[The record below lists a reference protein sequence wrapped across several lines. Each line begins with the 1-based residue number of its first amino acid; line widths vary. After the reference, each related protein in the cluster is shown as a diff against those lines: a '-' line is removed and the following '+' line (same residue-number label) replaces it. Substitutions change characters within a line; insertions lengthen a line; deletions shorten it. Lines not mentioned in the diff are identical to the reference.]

1 MKTMEVHGDAEIHLK
16 PMEEPHAGTSGYSK
30 EDFDSEQCWL
40 RAARDF
46 VLRALPGPYGQE
58 PATLEAVLRCLR
70 SAGGGTLPL
79 GYSFVSISDL
89 QHQQHIPCC
98 SHLSWSTNEFKEWS
112 HQGQG
117 ALPMQNTLPR
127 TYLILVGYLAD
138 GRQENKEKL
147 VDGCLYVKDCTGVIP
162 CELLH
167 FELEWLE
174 SLFVFPSWSYIP
186 QTDQSASGYLEI
198 LADPVPV
205 NAPKEVLYSVPV
217 TSPTS
222 AELLLTSRIPCKKRS
237 NLTVAGELT
246 RLGPLLCVHHKTFFF
261 LFLKCFASA
270 VCVPVLV
277 QKPSQLLWHRVFQLG
292 HRYTI
297 TGLSMSRL
305 KKSGQ
310 TMFVTSVSSCLLP
323 YCAEQVREQ
332 PLNSAWPGESTQS
345 SSLETAEQLS
355 CSLQLRAVEER
366 PRPTKES
373 KIISYVGFITKIL
386 NVQAGLFLL
395 DNQVCLCLA
404 YQPLL
409 NSARGLRP
417 GACVELIDVHLLQKP
432 LVSFPFTVL
441 SACLSST
448 VVLRSFSRLST
459 PYQPLASS
467 GNLCLQLLFRFNLGM
482 PLYLWLVSL
491 LETFEERFSCF
502 FGHHRLLSSMHQN
515 PGAAEK
521 FLVPLL
527 QAMVPD
533 REEARD
539 IYKEILSK
547 IHQCPLQKYLT
558 LDPPCQAPSLSAVC
572 RVAEQKNWEGFS
584 PSQLLSPLEAQ
595 HMGTQ
600 ELNRRLAWSY
610 CTFSAESFQPRVIL
624 LGVLRVSS
632 RSSSL
637 QLRDKSSTLPCVIS
651 HKDGRPF
658 AQTALIGSLLQV
670 ENYQLV
676 VERFLKTDFPSW
688 KHLENLEHVREK
700 KTSVYVQFYFED
712 VQVLHAAEGQIQ
724 KSLRTGSSSSLRKKK
739 DGSTSELE
747 TPEAKMLKLEDPK
760 ADTGRD
766 ENCQGG
772 QSSTRTMS
780 CVSHLFL
787 VTQKEGLMS
796 RNYQLPTEEPKEAK
810 ELQRCFQAT
819 VLWLGR
825 PRLWSHPREI
835 GTLSELEETGC
846 DGKEDVIQ
854 QEALLLFMGKSL
866 RWFPFLHMD
875 GLYRFIVP
883 CCSDLEVFD
892 KLSFPPVPA
901 TFLSRSSCPL
911 CLPVQDSW
919 HLQHETWISCLPER
933 QLAAMSVLTGMDQR
947 TASIPEVLSSSF
959 TGSLV
964 SFCGE
969 IMERTLCAS
978 PKNEKP
984 PVILGLPKQKGTL
997 LSRDHSVKLSVSAT
1011 PGSPVVMDIYITATY
1026 LQHLWGLLPG
1036 AKLLFQNLERK
1047 ISRFHNVYCTYI
1059 TSSCVSIVSLPAS
1072 HLLFPS
1078 SNAGEASSPSLVF
1091 LSSLRPQLQ
1100 NLAQA
1105 RILCH
1110 LSCVLTVCLQ
1120 WICSLCSCIFKE
1132 GRCTRH
1138 NPPCPSQTGVRQASA
1153 RVLVEDGT
1161 GEAVVLCRNEHVAAV
1176 LGLSL
1181 LEWEAVQNCVQSR
1194 GSVCIQHGEA
1204 PGTVCLE
1211 ELEDLV
1217 ACYLRS
1223 LCRSPLIC
1231 RPILLDFSLDRKP
1244 SKILHPAPLQLRNFR
1259 CGEMEFVS
1267 QVGPRLSLLCLKV
1280 EEVGQDALR
1289 YLNSQRM
1296 RKTSSSC

>member
-1 MKTMEVHGDAEIHLK
+1 MAAPGAAE
-16 PMEEPHAGTSGYSK
+16 
-30 EDFDSEQCWL
+30 QRWL

-46 VLRALPGPYGQE
+46 VRRALPGPDGQE
-58 PATLEAVLRCLR
+58 PAALEAVLRCLG
-70 SAGGGTLPL
+70 SAGGTLPV
-79 GYSFVSISDL
+79 GYSFISISDL

-117 ALPMQNTLPR
+117 ALPMQSTLPR
-127 TYLILVGYLAD
+127 TYLILVGYLVD
-138 GRQENKEKL
+138 GRQEDKEKL
-147 VDGCLYVKDCTGVIP
+147 ADGCLYVKDSTGIIP

-186 QTDQSASGYLEI
+186 QTDQSATGYLEI
-198 LADPVPV
+198 LVDPVPV
-205 NAPKEVLYSVPV
+205 NAPKEVLYNIPV
-217 TSPTS
+217 TSPVS
-222 AELLLTSRIPCKKRS
+222 AEPLLTSRIPCKKRS
-237 NLTVAGELT
+237 KLTVAGELT
-246 RLGPLLCVHHKTFFF
+246 RLGPLLCVNHKTFFF

-277 QKPSQLLWHRVFQLG
+277 QKLSQLLWHRVLQLG
-292 HRYTI
+292 HRYTV
-297 TGLSMSRL
+297 TGLSMSSL

-310 TMFVTSVSSCLLP
+310 MVFVTSVSSCLLP

-332 PLNSAWPGESTQS
+332 PLNSAWQGESTLS
-345 SSLETAEQLS
+345 SSPESAERLS
-355 CSLQLRAVEER
+355 CSLQLGTEEER
-366 PRPTKES
+366 PRSTKES

-386 NVQAGLFLL
+386 HVQAGLFLL

-432 LVSFPFTVL
+432 LVSFPYTVL
-441 SACLSST
+441 GACLSTT

-502 FGHHRLLSSMHQN
+502 FGRRRLLSS
-515 PGAAEK
+515 GAAEK

-558 LDPPCQAPSLSAVC
+558 LNPPCQAPSLSAV
-572 RVAEQKNWEGFS
+572 RHMAEQKSWEGFS

-610 CTFSAESFQPRVIL
+610 CTLSPISFQPQVIL

-637 QLRDKSSTLPCVIS
+637 QLQDRSSTLPCVIA
-651 HKDGRPF
+651 HKDGSPF
-658 AQTALIGSLLQV
+658 AQTAVLGSLLQV

-676 VERFLKTDFPSW
+676 VERFLKADFPSW
-688 KHLENLEHVREK
+688 EHLENLEHVREK

-712 VQVLHAAEGQIQ
+712 VQVLYAAEGQIQ
-724 KSLRTGSSSSLRKKK
+724 KGLRRGNSSSLRKKK
-739 DGSTSELE
+739 DGSTTSELE

-760 ADTGRD
+760 ANIGRD
-766 ENCQGG
+766 ENCQGD

-787 VTQKEGLMS
+787 VTQKEGLML
-796 RNYQLPTEEPKEAK
+796 RNYQLSTEEAEEAK
-810 ELQRCFQAT
+810 ELQRSFQVT

-835 GTLSELEETGC
+835 GNLSELEEMGC
-846 DGKEDVIQ
+846 DGKEGVMQ

-875 GLYRFIVP
+875 GLYRFVVP

-892 KLSFPPVPA
+892 KLCFPPVPA
-901 TFLSRSSCPL
+901 MFLSRPSCPL

-919 HLQHETWISCLPER
+919 HLEHETWISCLPES
-933 QLAAMSVLTGMDQR
+933 QLAAMSMLTGMDQ
-947 TASIPEVLSSSF
+947 TTVSIPEVLSSSF

-978 PKNEKP
+978 PKNEKS

-997 LSRDHSVKLSVSAT
+997 LSRDQSVKLSVSAAA
-1011 PGSPVVMDIYITATY
+1011 GSPLVMDIYITATY

-1036 AKLLFQNLERK
+1036 AKFLFQNLERK

-1059 TSSCVSIVSLPAS
+1059 ASSCVSIVSLPAS
-1072 HLLFPS
+1072 HLPFPS
-1078 SNAGEASSPSLVF
+1078 SLAGEASSPSLVF
-1091 LSSLRPQLQ
+1091 LSSLRPQQQ

-1161 GEAVVLCRNEHVAAV
+1161 GEAVVLCRNEHVAEV

-1181 LEWEAVQNCVQSR
+1181 LEWEAAQNCVQSR
-1194 GSVCIQHGEA
+1194 GSVCIHHGEA
-1204 PGTVCLE
+1204 PGTGCLE

-1217 ACYLRS
+1217 ACYLRN

-1244 SKILHPAPLQLRNFR
+1244 SKILQPAPLQLRNFR

-1267 QVGPRLSLLCLKV
+1267 QVGPRPSLLCLKV
-1280 EEVGQDALR
+1280 EEVGQDALH

-1296 RKTSSSC
+1296 SRTSSSC

>member
-1 MKTMEVHGDAEIHLK
+1 MPAERGRRDA
-16 PMEEPHAGTSGYSK
+16 AA
-30 EDFDSEQCWL
+30 WL
-40 RAARDF
+40 QLTTKFWSMRTESVCF
-46 VLRALPGPYGQE
+46 
-58 PATLEAVLRCLR
+58 CI
-70 SAGGGTLPL
+70 
-79 GYSFVSISDL
+79 FISISDL
-89 QHQQHIPCC
+89 QHQLHIPCC
-98 SHLSWSTNEFKEWS
+98 SHLSWSTDEFKEWS
-112 HQGQG
+112 QQGQG
-117 ALPMQNTLPR
+117 ALPMQSTLPR

-147 VDGCLYVKDCTGVIP
+147 VDGCLYVKDSTGIIP
-162 CELLH
+162 CEFLH

-186 QTDQSASGYLEI
+186 QTDQSAAGYLEI

-217 TSPTS
+217 TSPAS
-222 AELLLTSRIPCKKRS
+222 AEPLLTSRIPCKKRS
-237 NLTVAGELT
+237 KLTVAGELT

-277 QKPSQLLWHRVFQLG
+277 QKPSQLLWHHVLQLG

-297 TGLSMSRL
+297 TGLSMSSL

-332 PLNSAWPGESTQS
+332 PLNSAWPAESTQS

-355 CSLQLRAVEER
+355 CSLQLRAVEET

-409 NSARGLRP
+409 NNARGLRP

-467 GNLCLQLLFRFNLGM
+467 GNLCLKLLFHFNLGM

-502 FGHHRLLSSMHQN
+502 FGHRRLLSSMHQN

-558 LDPPCQAPSLSAVC
+558 LNPPCQAPSLSAVC
-572 RVAEQKNWEGFS
+572 RVAKQKNWEGFS

-610 CTFSAESFQPRVIL
+610 CILSAESFQPRVIL

-658 AQTALIGSLLQV
+658 ARTTLIGSLLQV

-688 KHLENLEHVREK
+688 KHIENLEHVREK

-724 KSLRTGSSSSLRKKK
+724 KGLGSGSSSSLRKKK

-747 TPEAKMLKLEDPK
+747 TPEAKMLKLEDRK

-796 RNYQLPTEEPKEAK
+796 RNYQLPGEEAKEAK
-810 ELQRCFQAT
+810 ELQRSFQAM

-835 GTLSELEETGC
+835 GNLSELEEAGC

-866 RWFPFLHMD
+866 RWFPFLHVD

-883 CCSDLEVFD
+883 YCS
-892 KLSFPPVPA
+892 
-901 TFLSRSSCPL
+901 
-911 CLPVQDSW
+911 
-919 HLQHETWISCLPER
+919 
-933 QLAAMSVLTGMDQR
+933 LAAMSVLTGMDQR

-1036 AKLLFQNLERK
+1036 AKFLFQNLERK
-1047 ISRFHNVYCTYI
+1047 I
-1059 TSSCVSIVSLPAS
+1059 
-1072 HLLFPS
+1072 S

-1211 ELEDLV
+1211 ELEDLA

-1244 SKILHPAPLQLRNFR
+1244 SKILQPAPLQLRNFR

-1280 EEVGQDALR
+1280 EEPKCPVVGVAINCSPGPEGALKENER
-1289 YLNSQRM
+1289 TSESLRVDGAREGSLWLQKVMGEACGRDKPCVPLKLSVMAGMHGIHLIPHGGLQLILLRENPW
-1296 RKTSSSC
+1296 TSSSHGHQTAGDSATASSRGLWDGNFDRFCGSCS

>member
-1 MKTMEVHGDAEIHLK
+1 MAAPGAAE
-16 PMEEPHAGTSGYSK
+16 
-30 EDFDSEQCWL
+30 QRWL
-40 RAARDF
+40 QAARDF
-46 VLRALPGPYGQE
+46 VRRALPGPDGQE
-58 PATLEAVLRCLR
+58 PAALEAVLRCLR

-79 GYSFVSISDL
+79 GYSFISISDL

-112 HQGQG
+112 HQGRQG
-117 ALPMQNTLPR
+117 SLPMQRTLPR

-138 GRQENKEKL
+138 GRQENKEEV
-147 VDGCLYVKDCTGVIP
+147 VDGCLYVKDNTGIIP

-186 QTDQSASGYLEI
+186 QTDQSAAGYLEI
-198 LADPVPV
+198 LVDPVPV
-205 NAPKEVLYSVPV
+205 NAPKEVLHSIPV
-217 TSPTS
+217 TSPVS
-222 AELLLTSRIPCKKRS
+222 AEPLLTSRIPYEKRS
-237 NLTVAGELT
+237 KLTVAGELT
-246 RLGPLLCVHHKTFFF
+246 RLGPLLCIHHKTFFF

-292 HRYTI
+292 QRYTI
-297 TGLSMSRL
+297 TGLSMSSL

-310 TMFVTSVSSCLLP
+310 KMFVTSVSSCLLP
-323 YCAEQVREQ
+323 CCAEQVREQ
-332 PLNSAWPGESTQS
+332 PLNSASQGESTQYS
-345 SSLETAEQLS
+345 FLETAEQLS
-355 CSLQLRAVEER
+355 CSLQLGAEEER

-373 KIISYVGFITKIL
+373 KIISYVGFVTKIL

-441 SACLSST
+441 SACLHSM
-448 VVLRSFSRLST
+448 VVLKSFSRLST

-502 FGHHRLLSSMHQN
+502 FGRRRLLSSTHQN

-539 IYKEILSK
+539 IYNEILSK

-558 LDPPCQAPSLSAVC
+558 LNPPCQAPSLSAVC
-572 RVAEQKNWEGFS
+572 RVAEQKSWEGFS

-610 CTFSAESFQPRVIL
+610 CTLSAETFQPQLIL

-637 QLRDKSSTLPCVIS
+637 QLQDKSSALRCVIS
-651 HKDGRPF
+651 HKDGSPF

-688 KHLENLEHVREK
+688 EHLENLEHVREK
-700 KTSVYVQFYFED
+700 KTSVYVQFYLED

-724 KSLRTGSSSSLRKKK
+724 KYLRSGSSSSLRNKK
-739 DGSTSELE
+739 DGSTTSELE

-760 ADTGRD
+760 ADAGRD

-772 QSSTRTMS
+772 QSRGTRTTS

-796 RNYQLPTEEPKEAK
+796 RNYQLPAEEHKEEH
-810 ELQRCFQAT
+810 ELQCSFQAT

-825 PRLWSHPREI
+825 PQLWSHHREI
-835 GTLSELEETGC
+835 GNLSELEETGC
-846 DGKEDVIQ
+846 DGKEGVTQ

-866 RWFPFLHMD
+866 RWFPFLHVD
-875 GLYRFIVP
+875 GLYRITVP
-883 CCSDLEVFD
+883 CCSDLEVFY
-892 KLSFPPVPA
+892 KLCSPHVPA
-901 TFLSRSSCPL
+901 TFLSRPSCPL
-911 CLPVQDSW
+911 CLLVQDGW
-919 HLQHETWISCLPER
+919 HLEHETWISCLPEH
-933 QLAAMSVLTGMDQR
+933 QLTALSVLTGMDQR
-947 TASIPEVLSSSF
+947 IASIPEVLSSSF

-969 IMERTLCAS
+969 IVERTLCAS

-984 PVILGLPKQKGTL
+984 PGHPKQI
-997 LSRDHSVKLSVSAT
+997 
-1011 PGSPVVMDIYITATY
+1011 GSPVVMDIYITATY
-1026 LQHLWGLLPG
+1026 LQHLRGLLPG
-1036 AKLLFQNLERK
+1036 AKILFQNLERK

-1059 TSSCVSIVSLPAS
+1059 ASSSMSIVSLPVS
-1072 HLLFPS
+1072 HLPFPS
-1078 SNAGEASSPSLVF
+1078 SPAGEASSPSLVF

-1153 RVLVEDGT
+1153 RVVVEDGT

-1194 GSVCIQHGEA
+1194 GSVFIQHGEA
-1204 PGTVCLE
+1204 PGTGCLE
-1211 ELEDLV
+1211 EPEDLV

-1223 LCRSPLIC
+1223 LCKSPLIC
-1231 RPILLDFSLDRKP
+1231 RPILLDFSIDRKP
-1244 SKILHPAPLQLRNFR
+1244 SKILQPAPLQLRNFR
-1259 CGEMEFVS
+1259 CGEVEFVS
-1267 QVGPRLSLLCLKV
+1267 RVGPRLSLLCLKV
-1280 EEVGQDALR
+1280 EEVGQDALC

-1296 RKTSSSC
+1296 SRTSSSC

>member
-1 MKTMEVHGDAEIHLK
+1 MAAPGAAE
-16 PMEEPHAGTSGYSK
+16 
-30 EDFDSEQCWL
+30 QRWL
-40 RAARDF
+40 QAARDF
-46 VLRALPGPYGQE
+46 ARRALPGPDGRE
-58 PATLEAVLRCLR
+58 PAALEAVLRCLR
-70 SAGGGTLPL
+70 TAGGGTLPL
-79 GYSFVSISDL
+79 GYSFISISDL

-117 ALPMQNTLPR
+117 ALPVQCTLPR

-138 GRQENKEKL
+138 GRQENKEEV
-147 VDGCLYVKDCTGVIP
+147 VDGCLYVKDNTGIIP

-186 QTDQSASGYLEI
+186 QTDQSAAGYLEI
-198 LADPVPV
+198 LVDPVPV
-205 NAPKEVLYSVPV
+205 NAPKEVLHSIPV
-217 TSPTS
+217 TSPVS
-222 AELLLTSRIPCKKRS
+222 AEPLLTSRIPCKKRS
-237 NLTVAGELT
+237 KLTVAGELT
-246 RLGPLLCVHHKTFFF
+246 RLGPLLRIHHKTFFF

-292 HRYTI
+292 QRYTI
-297 TGLSMSRL
+297 TGLSMSNL

-323 YCAEQVREQ
+323 CCAEQVREQ
-332 PLNSAWPGESTQS
+332 PLNSASQGESTQS

-355 CSLQLRAVEER
+355 CSLQLGAEEER

-373 KIISYVGFITKIL
+373 KIISYVGFVTKIL

-409 NSARGLRP
+409 NFARGLRP
-417 GACVELIDVHLLQKP
+417 GACLELIDVHLLQKP
-432 LVSFPFTVL
+432 LASFPFAVL
-441 SACLSST
+441 GACLNSM
-448 VVLRSFSRLST
+448 VVLKSFSRLST

-467 GNLCLQLLFRFNLGM
+467 GNLYLQLLFHFNLGM

-502 FGHHRLLSSMHQN
+502 FGRRRLLSSTHQN

-527 QAMVPD
+527 QAMMPH

-539 IYKEILSK
+539 IYNEILSK

-558 LDPPCQAPSLSAVC
+558 LNPPCQAPSLSAVC
-572 RVAEQKNWEGFS
+572 RVAEQKSWEGFS

-610 CTFSAESFQPRVIL
+610 CTLSAETFQPQLIL

-637 QLRDKSSTLPCVIS
+637 QLQDKSSALRCVIS
-651 HKDGRPF
+651 HKDGSPF
-658 AQTALIGSLLQV
+658 AQTALIGSLLKV

-688 KHLENLEHVREK
+688 EHLENLEHVREK
-700 KTSVYVQFYFED
+700 KNSVYVQFYLED

-724 KSLRTGSSSSLRKKK
+724 KCLRSGSSSSLRNKE
-739 DGSTSELE
+739 DGSTTSELE

-760 ADTGRD
+760 ADPGRD
-766 ENCQGG
+766 ETCQGS
-772 QSSTRTMS
+772 QSNTRTRS
-780 CVSHLFL
+780 CVSQLFL

-796 RNYQLPTEEPKEAK
+796 RNYQLPAEEDKEAH
-810 ELQRCFQAT
+810 ELQHSFQAT

-825 PRLWSHPREI
+825 PQLWSHPGGI
-835 GTLSELEETGC
+835 WNLSELEETGC
-846 DGKEDVIQ
+846 DGKEGVTQ
-854 QEALLLFMGKSL
+854 QEVLLLFMGKSL
-866 RWFPFLHMD
+866 RWFPFLHVD
-875 GLYRFIVP
+875 GLYRLTVP
-883 CCSDLEVFD
+883 CCSDLEVFC
-892 KLSFPPVPA
+892 KLCSPHLPA
-901 TFLSRSSCPL
+901 TFLSRPSCPPCVL
-911 CLPVQDSW
+911 VQDSW
-919 HLQHETWISCLPER
+919 HLEHETWISCLPEH
-933 QLAAMSVLTGMDQR
+933 QVTALSVLTGMDQR
-947 TASIPEVLSSSF
+947 IVSIPEVLSSSF

-969 IMERTLCAS
+969 IVERTLCAS

-984 PVILGLPKQKGTL
+984 PGHPKQI
-997 LSRDHSVKLSVSAT
+997 DHSVKLSVSAA
-1011 PGSPVVMDIYITATY
+1011 PGSPVVMDVYIIATY
-1026 LQHLWGLLPG
+1026 LQHLRGLLPG
-1036 AKLLFQNLERK
+1036 AKILFQNLERK

-1059 TSSCVSIVSLPAS
+1059 ASSCVSIISLPVS
-1072 HLLFPS
+1072 HLPFPS
-1078 SNAGEASSPSLVF
+1078 SPAGEASSPSLVF

-1153 RVLVEDGT
+1153 RVVVEDGT
-1161 GEAVVLCRNEHVAAV
+1161 GEAVVLCRNEHVAMM

-1194 GSVCIQHGEA
+1194 GSVFIQHGEA
-1204 PGTVCLE
+1204 PGTGCLE
-1211 ELEDLV
+1211 EPEDVV

-1223 LCRSPLIC
+1223 LCKSPLIC
-1231 RPILLDFSLDRKP
+1231 RPILLDFSIDRKP
-1244 SKILHPAPLQLRNFR
+1244 SKILQPAPLQLRNFR
-1259 CGEMEFVS
+1259 CGEVEFVS
-1267 QVGPRLSLLCLKV
+1267 RVGPRLSLLCLKV
-1280 EEVGQDALR
+1280 EEVGQDALC

-1296 RKTSSSC
+1296 SRTSSSC

>member
-1 MKTMEVHGDAEIHLK
+1 MAAPGAAE
-16 PMEEPHAGTSGYSK
+16 
-30 EDFDSEQCWL
+30 QRWL
-40 RAARDF
+40 RTARDF
-46 VLRALPGPYGQE
+46 VRRALPGPDGQE
-58 PATLEAVLRCLR
+58 AAALEAVLRCLR

-79 GYSFVSISDL
+79 GYSFISISDL

-117 ALPMQNTLPR
+117 ALHMQQTLPR

-147 VDGCLYVKDCTGVIP
+147 VDGCLYVKDNTGIIP

-167 FELEWLE
+167 FELDWLD

-186 QTDQSASGYLEI
+186 QTDQSAAGYLEI
-198 LADPVPV
+198 LVDPLPV
-205 NAPKEVLYSVPV
+205 NAPKDVLHSIPV
-217 TSPTS
+217 TSPVP
-222 AELLLTSRIPCKKRS
+222 AEPLLTSRIPCKKRS
-237 NLTVAGELT
+237 KLTVAGELT
-246 RLGPLLCVHHKTFFF
+246 RLGPLLRVHHKTFFF

-292 HRYTI
+292 HTYTV
-297 TGLSMSRL
+297 TGLSMSSL

-310 TMFVTSVSSCLLP
+310 MMFVTSASSCLLP
-323 YCAEQVREQ
+323 YCAGQVREQ
-332 PLNSAWPGESTQS
+332 PLNSASQGESTQS
-345 SSLETAEQLS
+345 SSLETADQLS
-355 CSLQLRAVEER
+355 CSLQLGAEEDR

-373 KIISYVGFITKIL
+373 KIISYVGFVTKVL

-417 GACVELIDVHLLQKP
+417 GACVELINVHLLQKP
-432 LVSFPFTVL
+432 LASFPFTVL
-441 SACLSST
+441 GACLNSM
-448 VVLRSFSRLST
+448 VVLKSFSRLST

-502 FGHHRLLSSMHQN
+502 FGRRRLLSSMHQN
-515 PGAAEK
+515 PGVAEK

-527 QAMVPD
+527 QAMVPE
-533 REEARD
+533 REEGRD
-539 IYKEILSK
+539 IYNEILSK

-558 LDPPCQAPSLSAVC
+558 LNPPCQAPSLSAVC
-572 RVAEQKNWEGFS
+572 RVAEQKSWEGFS

-595 HMGTQ
+595 HMGSQ

-610 CTFSAESFQPRVIL
+610 CTLSAESFQPQLIL

-637 QLRDKSSTLPCVIS
+637 LLQDKSSALRCVIS
-651 HKDGRPF
+651 RKDGSPF

-688 KHLENLEHVREK
+688 EHLENLEHLREK
-700 KTSVYVQFYFED
+700 KTSVYVQFYLED
-712 VQVLHAAEGQIQ
+712 VQVLYAAEEQIQ
-724 KSLRTGSSSSLRKKK
+724 KGLRSGNRSSLRNKK
-739 DGSTSELE
+739 DGSTTSELE

-772 QSSTRTMS
+772 PGSPRTMS

-796 RNYQLPTEEPKEAK
+796 RNYQLPPEGDKEAH
-810 ELQRCFQAT
+810 ELQRSFQAT

-825 PRLWSHPREI
+825 PQLWSHPRET
-835 GTLSELEETGC
+835 GNLLELEETGC
-846 DGKEDVIQ
+846 DGKEGVTQ

-866 RWFPFLHMD
+866 RWFPFLHVD
-875 GLYRFIVP
+875 GLYRFTVP
-883 CCSDLEVFD
+883 CCSDLEVFY
-892 KLSFPPVPA
+892 KLCSPPVPA
-901 TFLSRSSCPL
+901 TFLSRPSCPL
-911 CLPVQDSW
+911 CVLVQDSW
-919 HLQHETWISCLPER
+919 HLQHETWISCLPEH
-933 QLAAMSVLTGMDQR
+933 QLTALSVLTGMDQR

-969 IMERTLCAS
+969 IVERTLCAS

-984 PVILGLPKQKGTL
+984 PGHPKQTGTL
-997 LSRDHSVKLSVSAT
+997 LSRDHSVKLSISAA

-1026 LQHLWGLLPG
+1026 LQHLRGLLPG
-1036 AKLLFQNLERK
+1036 AKILFQNLERK

-1059 TSSCVSIVSLPAS
+1059 ASSCVSILSLPAS
-1072 HLLFPS
+1072 HLPFPFGP
-1078 SNAGEASSPSLVF
+1078 AGEASSPSLVF

-1100 NLAQA
+1100 NVAQA

-1120 WICSLCSCIFKE
+1120 WVCSLCSCIFKE

-1181 LEWEAVQNCVQSR
+1181 LEWEAVQNCVQSK

-1204 PGTVCLE
+1204 PGTGCLE
-1211 ELEDLV
+1211 EPEDLV

-1244 SKILHPAPLQLRNFR
+1244 SKILQPAPLQLRNFR
-1259 CGEMEFVS
+1259 CGEVEFVS
-1267 QVGPRLSLLCLKV
+1267 RVEPRLSLLCLKV
-1280 EEVGQDALR
+1280 EEVGQDTLH

-1296 RKTSSSC
+1296 SRTSSSC